1 MTGPQGASVAL
12 GETDLRNVTLD
23 NTRGAAGETYVYA
36 ADLPQN
42 RSAAWAP
49 GPGLDAYFGANA
61 TLPNAPL
68 PQLATGG
75 AGHDDE
81 LLGRALGSRAW
92 PPWQGITCD
101 QALCGLRQP
110 QLPHGMAGAKSA
122 AAVRQQHRQAA
133 PAVMASFLG
142 ALWAPGVE
150 HAPLS
155 MGEIWAPAA
164 SQAPGCQSEQ
174 KDRACACPADST
186 PGRATHHRARSAQ
199 HVRAGCAQVGPAAQR
214 HAPARRLQPHDPAL
228 GLQPAGRGG
237 RVCGRARDG
246 RLRMDRGA
254 RTSSPPAHI
263 PGFRRACV
271 HAFLQSR
278 VSMYIATAS
287 CSPRRFRMVRDICS
301 SVRRRQTWQAVM

>member
-1 MTGPQGASVAL
+1 VTGPQGASVAL
-12 GETDLRNVTLD
+12 DETDLRNVTLD

-81 LLGRALGSRAW
+81 LLGRALQQGLATLAGYYMRPGTLR
-92 PPWQGITCD
+92 PPTGPAASW
-101 QALCGLRQP
+101 
-110 QLPHGMAGAKSA
+110 HGCAKSA

-155 MGEIWAPAA
+155 MGEIWASAV

-186 PGRATHHRARSAQ
+186 PGRAMHHCARSAQ
-199 HVRAGCAQVGPAAQR
+199 HVRAGCAQVGAAAQR
-214 HAPARRLQPHDPAL
+214 HAPARRLQSHDPAL

-254 RTSSPPAHI
+254 RTSRPPAHI